1 MCLPTV
7 DIVVSVFEEIKAV
20 LQDIAFVRKDIFGF
34 NAEKTLKV
42 WKKQGYLDF
51 CILRK

>member
-1 MCLPTV
+1 MCLLTV

-20 LQDIAFVRKDIFGF
+20 LQDITSARKDIFGF

-51 CILRK
+51 GISRK